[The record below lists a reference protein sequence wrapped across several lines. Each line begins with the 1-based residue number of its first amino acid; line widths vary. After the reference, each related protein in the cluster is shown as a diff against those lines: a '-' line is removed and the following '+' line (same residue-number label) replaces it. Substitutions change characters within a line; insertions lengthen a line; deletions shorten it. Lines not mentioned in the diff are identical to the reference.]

1 MAIFS
6 AIGGAIA
13 SAFTAISTFI
23 GGSAIGAFA
32 LRVAAGIGLNLLA
45 QKMAGKPTR
54 QADFSVNGRL
64 QGGGDVPRSF
74 GVGYYATAGSLVYA
88 NTWGRVGETNNA
100 YFTQV
105 IALSDMPI
113 QSLAEV
119 WVGSERVT
127 LGGTQEGNLG
137 FPITQYS
144 KNGRNHLWVKFYDG
158 NQTTADPLLVGTVG
172 AYNNRPYQAT
182 RVGRGIAYAV
192 VTAFVGQE
200 AGLFQ
205 GFPNFKFGL
214 VGMPLY
220 DQTRDGSRG
229 GSGSQRVGLTNTWG
243 GDGDHLVAVQI
254 ANLLMGIRWNGQ
266 WQYGI
271 QGLTVNRLPSAH
283 WLQQIAKCRAP
294 IAGPNGQ
301 EPSFRAGGEI
311 PYDAPLADAIEALL
325 TAGNGRLAETGGFY
339 KVHVGAPDSPV
350 MAFTDGEILST
361 EEQSFT
367 PFFGLAD
374 TINGITAR
382 HPSPEEAWNVKSAPP
397 LYAPTFEAEDGNR
410 RLLADVPLDFVPYK
424 GQVQR
429 LMQAAL
435 REARRARRH
444 TLVLPPEYWT
454 VEPGDVIR
462 WTSVRNGYVDK
473 LFRVDGVVDRAN
485 LDVMVD
491 ITEID
496 PADYD
501 WNQSTDYR
509 VPVDGPVG
517 PLRPAPMVIVDW
529 FAVGDVVKDNAGNER
544 GAAIRLSWDPD
555 QPGTVGVRFRVRLAA
570 TGEIVHEGRTDVV
583 EAGNIL
589 ISHNIRPNVL
599 YEVQGQYVPRSDVET
614 IWSGWLSVT
623 TPDVRLGPLDV
634 YFDID
639 LGEINDLISDGTQWL
654 REGTRD
660 LIDELL
666 QVASTTAD
674 QQLGN
679 YNDRQ
684 QLRVELSSGLA
695 DTRASY
701 LLAIDVATGPG
712 SALAQRIESLEVA
725 IEEDIATAV
734 DALTTSIETVD
745 GRVTANAN
753 ALTALSATVG
763 DVEANVTM
771 RGTAQASPGGGW
783 ARWGVEVRQGTGG
796 DWSSAA
802 FFLDTAGGLSRAV
815 FVADQFVIQ
824 SPGAEQYPFIFA
836 DGQLR
841 LNIAHIGRFYAG
853 IGGSPDDRFIINFGA
868 GSIEWFD

>member
-1 MAIFS
+1 MAIFT
-6 AIGGAIA
+6 AIGAAAAAIG
-13 SAFTAISTFI
+13 TFI
-23 GGSAIGAFA
+23 GGLGVVGTFL
-32 LRVAAGIGLNLLA
+32 LRTAVGVGLNLLA
-45 QKMAGKPTR
+45 QKLAGKP
-54 QADFSVNGRL
+54 AKGPDFSTNGRL

-88 NTWGRVGETNNA
+88 NTWGNVGETNNA

-113 QSLAEV
+113 AGLAEL

-127 LGGTQEGNLG
+127 IGATQEGNLG
-137 FPITQYS
+137 FPIAEYA
-144 KNGRNHLWVKFYDG
+144 KNGKNHLWVKFYDG
-158 NQTTADPLLVGTVG
+158 TQTTADPLLVGTVG
-172 AYNNRPYQAT
+172 SYNNRPYQST
-182 RVGRGIAYAV
+182 RVGRGVAYAI

-205 GFPNFKFGL
+205 GFPSFKFGL
-214 VGMPLY
+214 NGMRLY
-220 DQTRDGSRG
+220 DQTRDSSRG
-229 GSGSQRVGLTNTWG
+229 GSGSQRVGLANTWG

-254 ANLLMGIRWNGQ
+254 ANLLMGVRWNGV

-271 QGLTVNRLPSAH
+271 QGMTVNRLPSGH

-294 IAGPNGQ
+294 IAGPNGN

-339 KVHVGAPDSPV
+339 KVHVGAPDAPV

-361 EEQSFT
+361 DEQSFT
-367 PFFGLAD
+367 PFFGLSD
-374 TINGITAR
+374 TVNGIVAR
-382 HPSPEEAWNVKSAPP
+382 HPSPEEGWNVKSAPP
-397 LYAPTFEAEDGNR
+397 LYAPAFEAEDGNR

-529 FAVGDVVKDNAGNER
+529 FAVGDVVRDNAGNER
-544 GAAIRLSWDPD
+544 GAAIRLSWDGN
-555 QPGTVGVRFRVRLAA
+555 QPGIAAVEFQVRLEA
-570 TGEIVHEGRTDVV
+570 TGEVVLPGRTQFV

-599 YEVQGQYVPRSDVET
+599 YGVQGRYISKSEVENE
-614 IWSGWLSVT
+614 WSGWLSVT

-639 LGEINDLISDGTQWL
+639 LEEINDLISDSTEWI

-660 LIDELL
+660 LIDEML
-666 QVASTTAD
+666 QVANTSAD
-674 QQLGN
+674 QELGN

-684 QLRVELSSGLA
+684 QLRIELTSGLA
-695 DTRASY
+695 AERASY

-712 SALAQRIESLEVA
+712 SALAQRIESLEVTV
-725 IEEDIATAV
+725 EQDIATAV
-734 DALTTSIETVD
+734 DALTTSIATVD
-745 GRVTANAN
+745 GRVTANSN
-753 ALTALSATVG
+753 SITALSATVG
-763 DVEANVTM
+763 NVEANVTM

-783 ARWGVEVRQGTGG
+783 ARWGVEVRQGSGG
-796 DWSSAA
+796 AWSSAA
-802 FFLDTAGGLSRAV
+802 FFLDTAGSLSRAV
-815 FVADQFVIQ
+815 FVADQFVIR
-824 SPGAEQYPFIFA
+824 SPAAEQYPFVFA
-836 DGQLR
+836 NGR
-841 LNIAHIGRFYAG
+841 LTLNLLDAGLIRSGRLLSLNNRMDVDLNNAR
-853 IGGSPDDRFIINFGA
+853 ILISDNT
-868 GSIEWFD
+868 